1 MATHDPYAPF
11 RRPDFRRLLGAWALS
26 GFASKMQ
33 TLAVGWYVYERT
45 GSALAIGWVGL
56 AQFAPALLLFLPAG
70 QLVDRYERRSLLIL
84 AFSVAACASLLM
96 LYTVWAHAGLGWL
109 YLACAVNGSAQ
120 ALQRP
125 ARAALMPTIVPLNI
139 LPSAL
144 AWAMG
149 CFQAATF
156 CGPVLSGLII
166 AVSGSAVIN
175 FGANAL
181 LFFLALLL
189 ATRIGTRERPQS
201 SPGGLSE
208 LLAGVRHVFRTP
220 VILGSLLLDLAS
232 ALFGGATA
240 LLPVYAKDILAVGA
254 GGLGWLTAAPA
265 IGSLCMGIALG
276 HMRPSQQGGRRFLL
290 AMAVYGLATML
301 FGLSGWFPLSLFA
314 LFLIGAMNNINQV
327 TRQTLMQS
335 HTPDH
340 LRGRASSVNS
350 IFASSSNE
358 LGAFECGAV
367 AALAGPVFA
376 VASGGAITV
385 LAAAAAGWKFPQLR
399 KLTSL
404 SPAPSE
410 EPARGAG
417 AA

>member
-1 MATHDPYAPF
+1 MSTHDPYAPF
-11 RRPDFRRLLGAWALS
+11 RRPDFRRLLGSWALS
-26 GFASKMQ
+26 GFANKMQ

-70 QLVDRYERRSLLIL
+70 QLVDRYERRSLLI
-84 AFSVAACASLLM
+84 ASFSVAACGSLLM
-96 LYTVWAHAGLGWL
+96 LFTAYTHGSLGWL
-109 YLACAVNGSAQ
+109 YLACAINGSAQ

-125 ARAALMPTIVPLNI
+125 ARAALMPGIVPLDI

-149 CFQAATF
+149 VFQAATF

-166 AVSGSAVIN
+166 ALSGSAVIN

-181 LFFLALLL
+181 LFFLALLM
-189 ATRIGTRERPQS
+189 ATRIGTRERPQP
-201 SPGGLSE
+201 SPGGLNE
-208 LLAGVRHVFRTP
+208 LLAGVNHVFHTP
-220 VILGSLLLDLAS
+220 VILGSLVLDLAS

-240 LLPVYAKDILAVGA
+240 LLPIYAKDILQVGPT
-254 GGLGWLTAAPA
+254 GLGWMTAAPA
-265 IGSLCMGIALG
+265 IGSLCMGITLG
-276 HMRPSQQGGRRFLL
+276 HLQASQQGGRRFIL
-290 AMAVYGLATML
+290 AMVAYGFATML
-301 FGLSGWFPLSLFA
+301 FGLSTWFPLSLAA
-314 LFLIGAMNNINQV
+314 LFVIGAMNNINAV

-358 LGAFECGAV
+358 LGAFECGSV
-367 AALAGPVFA
+367 AAFAGPVFA
-376 VASGGAITV
+376 VASGGVITV
-385 LAAAAAGWKFPQLR
+385 IAAAAVGWKFPQLR
-399 KLTSL
+399 DLKSL
-404 SPAPSE
+404 SPASGGSPS
-410 EPARGAG
+410 GGVG